1 MGSRG
6 RKWTAPRRS
15 RGLGGGLDLGAEGE
29 EEGGVKDGLRLLL
42 IKLDGGICCGE
53 EQWMGAEFGGRAPRA
68 QPGT

>member
-1 MGSRG
+1 M
-6 RKWTAPRRS
+6 
-15 RGLGGGLDLGAEGE
+15 GAEGE

-53 EQWMGAEFGGRAPRA
+53 EQWMGAGFGGRAPRA